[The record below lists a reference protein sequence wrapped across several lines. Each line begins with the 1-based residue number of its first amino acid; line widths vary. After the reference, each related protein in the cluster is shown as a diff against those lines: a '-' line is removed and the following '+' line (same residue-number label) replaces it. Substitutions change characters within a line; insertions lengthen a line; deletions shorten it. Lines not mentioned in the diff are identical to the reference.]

1 MKIITIAASALL
13 VASAVASAQ
22 APAAADRPFDAV
34 EVARFDE
41 PWAMTFLPDGRLLV
55 TEKAGRLWVQD
66 VATGKRTRIGR
77 VPEVVHAGQ
86 GGFADVVLHPRFSG
100 NGWVYLSYAEAGDG
114 NTSGAAVA
122 RAKLDLEDNE
132 LEDLQVLW
140 RQVPKVAGNGH
151 YGHRIAFDAD
161 GMLWITSSERQKFDP
176 AQDMA
181 SNLGKIVRLR
191 DDGSVPDGNPFT
203 GQGDVAAQVWS
214 LGHRNMLGI
223 DFDRDGRLWVHE
235 MGPKGGDELNLIEK
249 GANYGYPI
257 VSNGDHYDGRPIPDH
272 DTQPQYRAPVITW
285 TPVISPAGF
294 VIYDGDRY
302 PGWNGSGLIGGL
314 SSQSLVRVAFDG
326 TSAREAER
334 FDMGTCGNLRHHAA
348 KGRMFGDLRQ
358 HDVRQDSRPA
368 VVARGDDRSG
378 RLVATRLDAQDPDH
392 MPQTSMI
399 ARPGIPL

>member
-1 MKIITIAASALL
+1 MRRSPLSLLASALL
-13 VASAVASAQ
+13 VASAAASAQ
-22 APAAADRPFDAV
+22 APAAVDRPFDAV

-66 VATGKRTRIGR
+66 VANGKRTRIGR

-86 GGFADVVLHPRFSG
+86 GGFADVVLHPQFSS

-191 DDGSVPDGNPFT
+191 DDGSVPEGNPFA

-334 FDMGTCGNLRHHAA
+334 FDMGTRIREVEQGPDGTIWLLEDGG
-348 KGRMFGDLRQ
+348 KGAQ
-358 HDVRQDSRPA
+358 
-368 VVARGDDRSG
+368 G
-378 RLVATRLDAQDPDH
+378 RLYRLDPR
-392 MPQTSMI
+392 S
-399 ARPGIPL
+399 